1 MSYAEEDA
9 CMLHEEEDTCMSYED
24 IHHTTLLLE
33 HVCEMFSL
41 RTGIFQT

>member
-33 HVCEMFSL
+33 HV
-41 RTGIFQT
+41 